1 MKKNSVYLACAGLS
15 LVMAVSA
22 SCGAGASSGS
32 DAAGTTANRNATTNN
47 ADAAGSAVPAE
58 KEARDTSPVNISA
71 DALFDQP
78 IYSALG
84 SQTYD
89 FMEKYRGREVTV
101 TDLYLRELEG
111 YEMDLSDERTPGG
124 NQITCGGVFTDYLDA
139 APKIKALWD
148 QGKPLKAVIKGTF
161 REASVSSDDLWVKAN
176 PCVLVD
182 IEQAN

>member
-1 MKKNSVYLACAGLS
+1 MKKNSVYLACAVLS
-15 LVMAVSA
+15 LVVAVTA
-22 SCGAGASSGS
+22 SCGAGASSK
-32 DAAGTTANRNATTNN
+32 TTNSNATTNN
-47 ADAAGSAVPAE
+47 SEAATTAGPSE
-58 KEARDTSPVNISA
+58 KEARETSPVNISA

-89 FMEKYRGREVTV
+89 FMEKYKGREVTV

-124 NQITCGGVFTDYLDA
+124 NQITCGGVFTDYLEA

-148 QGKPLKAVIKGTF
+148 QGRPLKAVIKGTF

-182 IEQAN
+182 IERAD